1 MIATLVPQSRRTFI
15 RNVLSATAAAFVG
28 PGCGV
33 FGPPGIEEIGHYLAG
48 LIRHPQAAADIGSS
62 VLQTDAAIRSMSPE
76 QLTAL
81 ILRETGLGDVDRL
94 EVSLDEI
101 GRILKKRVR
110 QDFADETVV
119 TVNGWLLSQT
129 EARLCALV
137 KLQRSAES

>member
-94 EVSLDEI
+94 DEI

>member
-28 PGCGV
+28 PGCGF

-94 EVSLDEI
+94 DEI